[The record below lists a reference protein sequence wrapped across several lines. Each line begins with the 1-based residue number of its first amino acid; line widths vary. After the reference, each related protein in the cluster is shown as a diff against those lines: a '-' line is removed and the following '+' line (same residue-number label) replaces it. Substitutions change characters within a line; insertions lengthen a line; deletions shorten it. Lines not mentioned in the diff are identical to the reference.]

1 MNKNH
6 SRITDVLALLCLTV
20 FALCLLL
27 VLLTGADL
35 YQDLVER
42 GEETYARRT
51 ALQYLTTRVRQ
62 AETVEVGDLDGCEAL
77 ILGETIDGETYTT
90 HLYCYEG
97 WLRELY
103 AVPGANLP
111 PKAGTEILETETL
124 RFQLEETLLTVTFG
138 EDTLFLHLPQE
149 GAVVP

>member
-1 MNKNH
+1 MNK

-27 VLLTGADL
+27 VLLTGAAL
-35 YQDLVER
+35 YQDLVDR

-62 AETVEVGDLDGCEAL
+62 AETVEVGQLEGCEAL
-77 ILGETIDGETYTT
+77 ILGQTVGEETYTT

-103 AVPGANLP
+103 AVPGADLP
-111 PKAGTEILETETL
+111 PQAGTEILEAESLT
-124 RFQLEETLLTVTFG
+124 FQIENSLLTVTFG
-138 EDTLFLHLPQE
+138 EDMLFLHLPRE
-149 GAVVP
+149 GAAIP

>member
-27 VLLTGADL
+27 VLLMGAEL
-35 YQDLVER
+35 YQELVNR
-42 GEETYARRT
+42 GEDTYTRRT

-62 AETVEVGDLDGCEAL
+62 AETLAVGNLEGCEVL
-77 ILGETIDGETYTT
+77 LLGETVGGERYITYV
-90 HLYCYEG
+90 YCYEG

-103 AVPGANLP
+103 TVPGAKLP
-111 PKAGTEILETETL
+111 LRAGTEILEAENL
-124 RFQLEETLLTVTFG
+124 SFHKEEALLTIRLD
-138 EDTLFLHLPQE
+138 EDTLFLYLPWE
-149 GAVVP
+149 GVVTP